1 MENLQRSR
9 ISKHK
14 TIKRR
19 KIYEERQ
26 GEKDK
31 EIHVAF
37 MMKLKI
43 KIHEETH
50 E

>member
-14 TIKRR
+14 TIKQR
-19 KIYEERQ
+19 KMYEERQ

-31 EIHVAF
+31 EIHVPF

-43 KIHEETH
+43 KIHEEPH